1 MSAQSIFT
9 FIFLIADFELC
20 QTDNFISQG
29 NGQTEFIY
37 PFLLFHN
44 KVVT

>member
-29 NGQTEFIY
+29 NGKQNSFILSFY
-37 PFLLFHN
+37 FIT
-44 KVVT
+44 KS